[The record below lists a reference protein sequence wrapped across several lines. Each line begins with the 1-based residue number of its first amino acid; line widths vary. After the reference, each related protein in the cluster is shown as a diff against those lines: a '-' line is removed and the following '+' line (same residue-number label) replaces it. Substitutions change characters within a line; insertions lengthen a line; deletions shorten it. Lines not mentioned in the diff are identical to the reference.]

1 MNPGDTRAFDAV
13 GRCRDC
19 VHHRVT
25 GNRNG
30 SRFHLCGRSNGDP
43 RFPKYPPLPVVD
55 CEGYQPGGADSWTQY
70 AQDTDEEL
78 A

>member
-25 GNRNG
+25 GNRKG
-30 SRFHLCGRSNGDP
+30 SRFYLCGRANADP
-43 RFPKYPPLPVVD
+43 RFPQYPPLPVID
-55 CEGYQPGGADSWTQY
+55 CKGYEPGGADPRAQY
-70 AQDTDEEL
+70 AEDADEEL
-78 A
+78 P